1 MTSYGEARLTQ
12 SPRAN
17 LVDDL
22 TTVSG
27 EPRYE
32 FSLYARMYVDTTK
45 AAIAQAARVYSET
58 FSKSMAC
65 TQPCHPCRGVED

>member
-1 MTSYGEARLTQ
+1 MTSYGEARLMA

-27 EPRYE
+27 ERYVI
-32 FSLYARMYVDTTK
+32 LV
-45 AAIAQAARVYSET
+45 V
-58 FSKSMAC
+58 
-65 TQPCHPCRGVED
+65 

>member
-1 MTSYGEARLTQ
+1 MTSYGEARLTA

-27 EPRYE
+27 TSTEIARLLESYLHNQALDVSQRRRYV
-32 FSLYARMYVDTTK
+32 LRDLLQINHT
-45 AAIAQAARVYSET
+45 RV
-58 FSKSMAC
+58 
-65 TQPCHPCRGVED
+65 